1 MPCGREDANMQVTL
15 LGTGDMTGV
24 PAPFRDLDDA
34 SAAARRR
41 RPGALVETDAA
52 TLLFDAPPDF
62 RDGVRDR
69 GVRSLDAT
77 VLTHWHHDHVG
88 GIDDLAM
95 VTDDLGDRLYRTTT
109 AAEHFAR
116 ERPYLADAFD
126 DHDLSHGEPV
136 EVADATVTPIPV
148 AHGRPAFDT
157 LAFRIETDDASL
169 VYAPDF
175 GTWCPERSGG
185 DAYRGADLA
194 VLEATSVL
202 APGRRDD
209 PVAGEDHAARDDPVA
224 DATADRT
231 VLTHVNEHHLDGD
244 TEALER
250 QAADAGYEL
259 GADFDTYGV

>member
-1 MPCGREDANMQVTL
+1 MSGGRDDAGMLVTL
-15 LGTGDMTGV
+15 LGTGDVTGV
-24 PAPFRDLDDA
+24 PAPFHDLGDA
-34 SAAARRR
+34 GAAARRR

-69 GVRSLDAT
+69 GVRTLDAT

-95 VTDDLGDRLYRTTT
+95 VASDVGDRLYRTPT
-109 AAEHFAR
+109 AAAHFRR
-116 ERPYLADAFD
+116 EKPYLADAFD
-126 DHDLSHGEPV
+126 ERDLAHGDPF

-148 AHGRPAFDT
+148 AHDRPAFDT
-157 LAFRIETDDASL
+157 LAFRVETADAAL

-202 APGRRDD
+202 APEVLDATTDDD
-209 PVAGEDHAARDDPVA
+209 PVRDA
-224 DATADRT
+224 DAHRT
-231 VLTHVNEHHLDGD
+231 VLTHVNEHHIDRTTAD
-244 TEALER
+244 LER

-259 GADFDTYGV
+259 GADFDTFEV

>member
-1 MPCGREDANMQVTL
+1 MQVTL

-24 PAPFRDLDDA
+24 PLPFRDLDDA
-34 SAAARRR
+34 GATARRR

-95 VTDDLGDRLYRTTT
+95 VASDVGDRLYRTPT
-109 AAEHFAR
+109 AAERFAR
-116 ERPYLADAFD
+116 EKPYLANAFD
-126 DHDLSHGEPV
+126 ERDLDHGEPV
-136 EVADATVTPIPV
+136 AVADATVTPIPV
-148 AHGRPAFDT
+148 AHDRPAFDT
-157 LAFRIETDDASL
+157 LAFRVETADATL
-169 VYAPDF
+169 IYAPDF
-175 GTWCPERSGG
+175 DAWCPERPGG
-185 DAYRGADLA
+185 DAYRDADLA

-202 APGRRDD
+202 APDHREDHATGDDHTPSDEHTPGDD
-209 PVAGEDHAARDDPVA
+209 PVAAAA
-224 DATADRT
+224 ADRT

-244 TEALER
+244 TEELER

-259 GADFDTYGV
+259 GADFDTFEV